1 MHVFVS
7 VKHKIL
13 IRWFCLR
20 EILFKEFWV
29 VRRFSVI
36 KMIKAG
42 VFRVESLSMY
52 VLCKISFSPRKNNI
66 IKRLDA

>member
-13 IRWFCLR
+13 IRWFSLR

-29 VRRFSVI
+29 VGDF
-36 KMIKAG
+36 
-42 VFRVESLSMY
+42 LS
-52 VLCKISFSPRKNNI
+52 
-66 IKRLDA
+66 

>member
-13 IRWFCLR
+13 IRWFSLR

-36 KMIKAG
+36 KTIKAG
-42 VFRVESLSMY
+42 VFRVE
-52 VLCKISFSPRKNNI
+52 
-66 IKRLDA
+66 